1 MSPSEFT
8 RVYGDS
14 FISGFIEGGEFNAL
28 VSIKLKD
35 RSTAKDISGQLK
47 VQLDL
52 KGASVD
58 GEAEG
63 GVNKENKS
71 IEGET
76 TISVSWT
83 GGGDIKNEEV
93 KDWTLETLKK
103 VALEFPEHV
112 MACPM
117 RTKYYFFFR
126 LPRQPLIVCSSAILT
141 KYTGLKSFQ
150 VVMNKMGSPLGKPSP
165 CSTYALPPIL
175 FTFRLRKCGRVLI
188 RAARRVHGLQSH
200 VAEHLASRV
209 GTRAR
214 AEHAR
219 SQAGHTAVR

>member
-1 MSPSEFT
+1 MAGIGIQDPGSGRGSRCVEFVVQGGGASASFIDSNKFKESDINYYIQVKVTNQKLLAPDLTEFCPIDGVSPAEFT

-47 VQLDL
+47 IQLDF
-52 KGASVD
+52 KAGSVD
-58 GEAEG
+58 GEAQG
-63 GVNKENKS
+63 GMKKENKS

-83 GGGDIKNEEV
+83 GGGDIKNGEV
-93 KDWTLETLKK
+93 KDWTLETLKA

-117 RTKYYFFFR
+117 RTRYRDF
-126 LPRQPLIVCSSAILT
+126 
-141 KYTGLKSFQ
+141 
-150 VVMNKMGSPLGKPSP
+150 
-165 CSTYALPPIL
+165 
-175 FTFRLRKCGRVLI
+175 
-188 RAARRVHGLQSH
+188 
-200 VAEHLASRV
+200 
-209 GTRAR
+209 
-214 AEHAR
+214 
-219 SQAGHTAVR
+219 